1 MLGFSLLGSSPVVA
15 KDANTPADV
24 VNPFIG
30 ASTSTEKAGVLHGLG
45 KTFPGATTPF
55 GMVQVNPNT
64 ITGGDNG
71 PGYSYEME
79 HIEGFAFTQMSG
91 IGWYGDLGNFLVTPT
106 TGELQLVAGRHPEVA
121 EGWLLCRHID
131 GLWHPGRGDCCSP
144 QRHPAIHFSTE

>member
-1 MLGFSLLGSSPVVA
+1 MRTNPTLLAASLLAAAAATARGDNSPASLVS
-15 KDANTPADV
+15 
-24 VNPFIG
+24 PFIG
-30 ASTSTEKAGVLHGLG
+30 ASTSTAKAGVLHGLG

-91 IGWYGDLGNFLVTPT
+91 IGWYGDLGNLLVTPT
-106 TGELQLVAGRHPEVA
+106 TGDLRVVAGRHPEVA
-121 EGWLLCRHID
+121 
-131 GLWHPGRGDCCSP
+131 P
-144 QRHPAIHFSTE
+144 